1 MSHCHST
8 ALIYNGS
15 ASLNSLMK
23 KRDFSSRAYF
33 TKELMQKGIKGALDT
48 KCTSVPRTL
57 TLYKPQAT
65 PKETSG
71 NATPEAQSD
80 LG

>member
-1 MSHCHST
+1 MSHCRST

-33 TKELMQKGIKGALDT
+33 TKELMQKEIKGALDT
-48 KCTSVPRTL
+48 KRTSVEVPRTL
-57 TLYKPQAT
+57 
-65 PKETSG
+65 
-71 NATPEAQSD
+71 
-80 LG
+80 